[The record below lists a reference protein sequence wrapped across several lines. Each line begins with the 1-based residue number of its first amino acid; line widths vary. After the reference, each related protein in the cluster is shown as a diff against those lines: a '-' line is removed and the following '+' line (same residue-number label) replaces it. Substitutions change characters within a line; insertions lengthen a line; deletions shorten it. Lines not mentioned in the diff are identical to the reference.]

1 MKRINSIRDIIIE
14 LTVYLYGA
22 VFFSL
27 CLILLVATTIGS
39 GLPLVLTMIVMG
51 VLAGLALT
59 NRILVWTH
67 PNR

>member
-14 LTVYLYGA
+14 LTVYLFAA

-27 CLILLVATTIGS
+27 CLIALVATTIGS
-39 GLPLVLTMIVMG
+39 GFPLVPTMVVMG